1 MPHWHTPRATGR
13 MIVVGAALVLVLPSV
28 RAVAQEAAA
37 APLHVVAGT
46 VYDSVAH
53 APLAGAVVQ
62 LARIVGADST
72 PRIVTSRAD
81 DAGHY
86 RIAGLPNGRYAIGF
100 QHDALNAL
108 GIESPLRA
116 FELRDD
122 SAVAM
127 NLAIGSGAAVRMQR
141 CGDLAGG
148 PAEGMLAGYVRD
160 ARGEAPVAGA
170 QVELHWLETAVQRR
184 GLRTVDK
191 HLTSLVSSEGAY
203 VACGVPS
210 DAPLDIAIRTDGFRP
225 LVAQLSIPAGG
236 AMRQD
241 FVLADSSTLRG
252 AGAIAGRVTHDSTPL
267 ASGQATIAAL
277 GIDVPVHDGAFT
289 MAALPAGTWFVEL
302 KGIGVE
308 PAARLVTVSD
318 RATTNVIVAMNRKAQ
333 SLETVNVVGKASRE
347 LRVLDDIAL
356 RNRVASG
363 TVFLPGNSWLAAA
376 DTPADVLRAA
386 RGFIQVSPTR
396 AMITGCGG
404 STPVGGDKV
413 EEHKTKNL
421 VVYLDGERLGTG
433 LQGLADAVQMR
444 DVLAIETYPDVQFAP
459 FLWRTNDACAVMA
472 VWTRR

>member
-1 MPHWHTPRATGR
+1 MRTLA
-13 MIVVGAALVLVLPSV
+13 VGAALVLTSA
-28 RAVAQEAAA
+28 RAVAQDTAA
-37 APLHVVAGT
+37 APPHVVAGT
-46 VYDSVAH
+46 VYDSVAQ

-62 LARIVGADST
+62 LARIAGADSA
-72 PRIVTSRAD
+72 PRIITTRAD
-81 DAGHY
+81 DAGRY
-86 RIAGLPNGRYAIGF
+86 RFTGFPNGRYAIGF

-122 SAVAM
+122 TGIAM
-127 NLAIGSGAAVRMQR
+127 DLAIASGAAVRMQR

-148 PAEGMLAGYVRD
+148 PGEGMLAGYVLD
-160 ARGEAPVAGA
+160 ARGQAPVAGA
-170 QVELHWLETAVQRR
+170 KVELHWLETAVQRR

-191 HLTSLVSSEGAY
+191 RLTSEVSAEGAY

-210 DAPLDIAIRTDGFRP
+210 DAPLDIAIRHDGFRP
-225 LVAQLSIPAGG
+225 LVAQLTIPAGG

-241 FVLADSSTLRG
+241 FLLADSSAMRG
-252 AGAIAGRVTHDSTPL
+252 AGAIAGRATHDSTPL

-277 GIDVPVHDGAFT
+277 GIDVPVRDGAFT
-289 MAALPAGTWFVEL
+289 MAALPADTWFVEL

-318 RATTNVIVAMNRKAQ
+318 RATTNVVVAMNRRAQ
-333 SLETVNVVGKASRE
+333 TLETVNVVGKAGRE

-356 RNRVASG
+356 RNKVASG
-363 TVFLPGNSWLAAA
+363 TVFLPGSSWLAAA

-386 RGFIQVSPTR
+386 RGFIQRSPTR
-396 AMITGCGG
+396 AVIAGCD
-404 STPVGGDKV
+404 PVNPVSGDKYD
-413 EEHKTKNL
+413 EKGHEKTNL
-421 VVYLDGERLGTG
+421 AVYLDGARLGTG
-433 LQGLADAVQMR
+433 LQGLADAVPMR